1 MCTRASVCVCL
12 GCVRARGVH
21 TYCLLPVSYCCLMA
35 ATLNEYEAQNAK
47 SVVRLGT
54 HSVKTLV
61 NSSLAAIEAYAVFSN
76 PFQSKSSL
84 F

>member
-1 MCTRASVCVCL
+1 
-12 GCVRARGVH
+12 
-21 TYCLLPVSYCCLMA
+21 MA

-84 F
+84 LKERKCKDSPKMEASSSDSPNKVSALFRHFP